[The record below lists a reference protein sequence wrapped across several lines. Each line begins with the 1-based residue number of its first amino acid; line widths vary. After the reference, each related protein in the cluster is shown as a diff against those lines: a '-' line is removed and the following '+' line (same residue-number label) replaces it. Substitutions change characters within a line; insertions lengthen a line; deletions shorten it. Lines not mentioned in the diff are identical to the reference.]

1 MKVFKGIIMNGTD
14 KTHDYFAY
22 VNYIRVY
29 LSKYDSNISKEILY
43 IISVGN

>member
-22 VNYIRVY
+22 